1 MILCVKVQN
10 FPCEFLPS
18 EKAYLIVF
26 IILDSSGKYKECSFP
41 TDVKMAASLTMEAI
55 PPLISIS
62 IYGRGDYLVSFSSA
76 AAAAGAVVTSVA
88 GTTL

>member
-1 MILCVKVQN
+1 MENAL
-10 FPCEFLPS
+10 
-18 EKAYLIVF
+18 EKEARDALHD
-26 IILDSSGKYKECSFP
+26 L
-41 TDVKMAASLTMEAI
+41 AAGGDGGHRGGRRELSISCGCKNDGIAHHRSDTAI
-55 PPLISIS
+55 FISIS